1 MRISNQQLFESS
13 VNQMTQQHAKVA
25 ELQSQIGEGKQI
37 MRPSDDAD
45 KTALV
50 QRLNSAL
57 GRQDVYSS
65 ALDAVAGRLD
75 LEEAVITNSTDILQR
90 IKELALMVNGTTVD
104 TDLEAISTEVVS
116 LKDAL
121 LAQANQQDVNGNY
134 LFSGSDTDTAAFT
147 DVGGTVTYTGNQQ
160 RITVDISENRHI
172 ELNRPGDAIF
182 ADVDRGGVDVGF
194 FQVIDDF
201 VVALDTDNETEIN
214 RALSEIDSLT
224 DSMTTSIVD
233 IGARQRTVELQQEI
247 IADTKLRY
255 ELLVNAET
263 ELDYTSA
270 ITELTAEM
278 LSLEAA
284 QASFAK
290 ISQLSLF
297 DYIR

>member
-1 MRISNQQLFESS
+1 
-13 VNQMTQQHAKVA
+13 MTQQHAKVA

-147 DVGGTVTYTGNQQ
+147 DVGGMVTYTGNQQ
-160 RITVDISENRHI
+160 RITVDISENRYI

-201 VVALDTDNETEIN
+201 VAALDTDNETEIN